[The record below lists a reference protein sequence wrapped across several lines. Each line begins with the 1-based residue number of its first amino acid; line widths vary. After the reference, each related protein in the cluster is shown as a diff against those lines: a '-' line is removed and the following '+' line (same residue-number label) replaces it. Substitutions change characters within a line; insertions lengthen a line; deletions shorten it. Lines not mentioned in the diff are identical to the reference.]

1 MVILAIISF
10 IIALGVSVMLIWAA
24 GVINSMKFGQ
34 KRWVT
39 IVLNI
44 VSVVVALVG
53 IFGILYSTK
62 VFTTLL
68 YYLTMA
74 EG

>member
-1 MVILAIISF
+1 MVFLAMVSF
-10 IIALGVSVMLIWAA
+10 IIAIGVSIMLIWAA
-24 GVINSMKFGQ
+24 GVINSMKLGQ
-34 KRWVT
+34 ERWVT

-68 YYLTMA
+68 YYLTMV